1 MPKAI
6 KSMLELLNELKDNL
20 KKDCCSLNL
29 KVQPINF
36 LIKLYDTIEDACLQ
50 NENFAWFPLEKIV
63 ELNLKEVR
71 PKGII
76 CHMCDNGKQIISL
89 IKDYNENTM
98 FCILNEI
105 EIK

>member
-6 KSMLELLNELKDNL
+6 KSMPELLNELKDNL
-20 KKDCCSLNL
+20 KKDCCSFNL
-29 KVQPINF
+29 KIKPVNF

-50 NENFAWFPLEKIV
+50 NENFAWFSLEKIV
-63 ELNLKEVR
+63 ELNLKKVR

-89 IKDYNENTM
+89 IKDYKENTM
-98 FCILNEI
+98 FCMLNEI